1 MPLTAP
7 TPRHVRPRARIG
19 GYTASRGQSAS
30 RRRARALGA
39 RVALCIGLA
48 LTLAGCASAPHQD
61 PAFELLRQDDF
72 TTARAAFEARVDQN
86 PYDTESHR
94 GLGEA
99 CLGLGDLDCAERSF
113 REALNLAPSNGRA
126 AMLLGQTLE
135 ARGERDAAIEAYAQV
150 PPDASGDVK
159 RESRSRRHEL
169 VREKASDWASERI
182 GQESALTADPEL
194 DVLAIQPVGVVRA
207 TEEFEGFGDALSEF
221 IVQDLTK
228 VQSLTLVE
236 RTQLDAILREL
247 ELARSGAVDPNT
259 APRVGKL
266 IGAGRVVTGSVVILD
281 EHELETSLF
290 VTNVPDASLE
300 DDVRRKAR
308 YDNDE
313 FFAMQNALVF
323 DILRAI
329 GYEPTQ
335 EERILIDDV
344 PTRSIGS
351 FLAFGQGLAAERE
364 GRQDDAREA
373 YRRSLEEDPTNP
385 LAIQGFTAV
394 GGVEGEVAMTRPSG
408 SGSGSYN
415 PYASSI
421 EQTVAEFDEAG
432 LDQADATGDLAS
444 DGLFGDDPD
453 DATPSATGDGGLGG
467 GAGLPE
473 PPGLP
478 DDPTGRRR

>member
-1 MPLTAP
+1 MPETVP
-7 TPRHVRPRARIG
+7 TPRHARPRLG
-19 GYTASRGQSAS
+19 GVIFACVA
-30 RRRARALGA
+30 ALA
-39 RVALCIGLA
+39 LA
-48 LTLAGCASAPHQD
+48 LTGCGGTAYQD
-61 PAFELLRQDDF
+61 PAFDLLRHEDF
-72 TTARAAFEARVDQN
+72 TTARAAFEARVAQN

-126 AMLLGQTLE
+126 AMLLGRTLE
-135 ARGERDAAIEAYAQV
+135 ERGERDAAIEAYAQV
-150 PPDASGDVK
+150 PPDAPGDVK
-159 RESRSRRHEL
+159 RQSRSRRHEL
-169 VREKASDWASERI
+169 VRQKASDWASERI
-182 GQESALTADPEL
+182 DRESALTADPEL

-266 IGAGRVVTGSVVILD
+266 MGAGRVVTGSVTILD
-281 EHELETSLF
+281 ERELETSLF
-290 VTNVPDASLE
+290 VTNVPEASLE
-300 DDVRRKAR
+300 DDVRRTAR

-329 GYEPTQ
+329 GYEPTE

-351 FLAFGQGLAAERE
+351 FLAYGQGLAAERE
-364 GRQDDAREA
+364 GRQADAREA

-385 LAIQGFTAV
+385 LAIQGFTSV
-394 GGVEGEVAMTRPSG
+394 GGVEGEVVMTRPSG
-408 SGSGSYN
+408 GGSGSYN

-453 DATPSATGDGGLGG
+453 DATPSATGEGGLGA
-467 GAGLPE
+467 GAELPE
-473 PPGLP
+473 PPALP
-478 DDPTGRRR
+478 DDPVRRGR